1 MAPKAIEIL
10 KSPIYKKYAP
20 QKKLTTTADKKP
32 VTASQQQDI
41 PKQG

>member
-1 MAPKAIEIL
+1 MP
-10 KSPIYKKYAP
+10 P